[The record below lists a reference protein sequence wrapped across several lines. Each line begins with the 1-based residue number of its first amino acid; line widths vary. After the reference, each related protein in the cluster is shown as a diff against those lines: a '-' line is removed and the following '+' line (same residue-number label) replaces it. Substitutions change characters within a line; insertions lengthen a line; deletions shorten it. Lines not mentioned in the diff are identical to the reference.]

1 MPTCIIFGAAPSW
14 DYSRLPVAKEPGDL
28 LICADGGYRHALA
41 LGLTPDWLV
50 GDFDSLPEGGL
61 ADHIVQVRPE
71 KDDTDANLAV
81 LKGRELGYTN
91 FVMYGGLGG
100 RFDHSMANVQMMAG
114 LAKEGIDLR
123 LRDEQSE
130 LRVLMPGDY
139 TIEKKGYHFLSLFA
153 LSEECRGITLCG
165 MKYPLTDGTLTNL
178 FPLGVSNEILQQT
191 GTVSFTDGM
200 LLLVQSG
207 DRAPATT

>member
-130 LRVLMPGDY
+130 TAGADAGGLYHRKERV
-139 TIEKKGYHFLSLFA
+139 SLFIPLCA
-153 LSEECRGITLCG
+153 VGGMPWDHPLRYEISADGRNAHKPLSARR
-165 MKYPLTDGTLTNL
+165 K
-178 FPLGVSNEILQQT
+178 Q
-191 GTVSFTDGM
+191 
-200 LLLVQSG
+200 
-207 DRAPATT
+207 